1 MKYIQNNGRYAISF
15 VITKNDREVKIEL
28 DKKRVYMDTGNIATT
43 GINAVE
49 DDDYE
54 KLCKIKR
61 FNNMIKSGELVL
73 TEKTVV
79 ETVETKV
86 ADLEKENAELKA
98 QLETNPKVKELKEKD
113 KEIADLKA
121 QLESL
126 TKDKKVKEET
136 PKNEEI
142 EGF

>member
-28 DKKRVYMDTGNIATT
+28 DRKRVYMDTGNIATT

-98 QLETNPKVKELKEKD
+98 QLEANPKVKELKEKD

>member
-1 MKYIQNNGRYAISF
+1 MKYIQNNGRYAIAF

-28 DKKRVYMDTGNIATT
+28 DRKRVYMDTGNIATT

-86 ADLEKENAELKA
+86 ADLEKENAKLKA
-98 QLETNPKVKELKEKD
+98 QLEANPKVKELKEKD
-113 KEIADLKA
+113 KEIANLKA

-136 PKNEEI
+136 PKNEET